1 MAPDRE
7 TVIECWVIIIILGI
21 AAYMFVRSH
30 KKVWAGGVL
39 PLMLVPIVNI
49 IYSPIN
55 RKILEVSKE
64 AAVST
69 RIIIYIVVFAVVSV
83 WTVLWGTKLPA
94 GKTKYIYMAVGIGF
108 TLILLLIFLRNLVF
122 RPYF

>member
-1 MAPDRE
+1 
-7 TVIECWVIIIILGI
+7 
-21 AAYMFVRSH
+21 
-30 KKVWAGGVL
+30 
-39 PLMLVPIVNI
+39 IVNI